1 MVGMP
6 ELVSEGFLKVGRM
19 SRCTGS
25 TKIIA
30 SSEAAVSIGSFCAIG
45 ENFKVLTLNHDWN
58 YPALQGT
65 FYQHFFDRIHPGLAV
80 SPTRERTK
88 GDVTIGNDVWIG
100 DDVTVLSGVLIGD
113 GCCIGTGSIVTQSI
127 PSYTVAAGVPCKP
140 IRRRF
145 PDDIVALLEKLR
157 WWDWDDEKISKN
169 KVFFETNLSTLRVEE
184 IAAILK

>member
-1 MVGMP
+1 MP
-6 ELVSEGFLKVGRM
+6 ELVSSGFLNVGRM
-19 SRCTGS
+19 SLCTS
-25 TKIIA
+25 NVKIVA
-30 SSEAAVSIGSFCAIG
+30 TSEARVSIGSFCTIG

-65 FYQHFFDRIHPGLAV
+65 FYQRFFNRKHPGESVL
-80 SPTRERTK
+80 PTRERTK
-88 GDVTIGNDVWIG
+88 GDVTIGSDVWIG
-100 DDVTVLSGVLIGD
+100 DDVTILSGVSIGD
-113 GCCIGTGSIVTQSI
+113 GCCIGASSIVTQSI